1 MARKS
6 PTGDADAFQKL
17 LADAKAAGKDV
28 EPPITGDP
36 TATLIESFFVW
47 NATVEQADLAM
58 IHLMDVFV
66 DFLELRVALPHE
78 FLEIIGEDY
87 PFALERVIRL
97 RDSMYEVYLRERG
110 VELKTLLDKNKKEQR
125 AYLDSLPGIPPF
137 VAARTALLSFEA
149 HGVPVDDKL
158 CLLMIERGVF
168 AAGTT
173 PAEAEAFLQKQVK
186 AADASETYLALQAW
200 SDRQAMPAVQAAD
213 SDRVGFEEVAAEA
226 EERRRAKTRA
236 KAAAKSKE
244 RAKANK

>member
-6 PTGDADAFQKL
+6 TSGDADAFQTL
-17 LADAKAAGKDV
+17 LTEARAAAKDA
-28 EPPITGDP
+28 EPPLTGDP

-47 NATVEQADLAM
+47 NATVEQADQAM
-58 IHLMDVFV
+58 IDMMDVFV

-87 PFALERVIRL
+87 PHALERVIRL

-158 CLLMIERGVF
+158 CLLMIERGIF
-168 AAGTT
+168 EPGTT
-173 PAEAEAFLQKQVK
+173 PAEAEAYLQKQVK
-186 AADASETYLALQAW
+186 AADALETHLALQAW
-200 SDRQAMPAVQAAD
+200 SDKQAMPAEPEPA
-213 SDRVGFEEVAAEA
+213 SDRVGFEEVATAA
-226 EERRRAKTRA
+226 EERKRAKTRA
-236 KAAAKSKE
+236 KAAAKSK
-244 RAKANK
+244 AKK